1 MRLDRKDQVAT
12 ACVAASVALYGLWS
26 IRLVVSEA
34 WTVRIITVAVLALGI
49 PASAMAVIPG
59 FEGLLHGSKVYL
71 AVSTLIGLGA
81 ATVGV
86 LALTWSSQ
94 AMLNALVGAMVV
106 LWAMA
111 TVRHTRATH
120 EVQERRLR
128 PVDLGGDR
136 GVRPA
141 A

>member
-12 ACVAASVALYGLWS
+12 ACVAAAVALYGLWS
-26 IRLVVSEA
+26 IGLVVSQA

-71 AVSTLIGLGA
+71 AVATLIGLGA

-106 LWAMA
+106 LWAMT
-111 TVRHTRATH
+111 TVRHARAAH